1 MINICMCLNKPALLD
16 INPNTLPSEECELLV
31 AGSGCA
37 GMMAAIHAACTA
49 DVLLVTKGSL
59 EDSNTAKAQG
69 GIAVPVEG
77 NDDFRSHIK
86 DTLISGKGLCSEE
99 IVNEYIRSA
108 PQVFEKLLGYGVR
121 FDRDEGEKLLFAQE
135 GGHSRARIV
144 RANGDA
150 TGAEVSRAFIR
161 EVKRNERIRCSPHT
175 FVVDLL
181 KVGRRVTGAVLFNR
195 KKKKLSRVLAKA
207 VVIASGG
214 AGRVYRETS
223 NPMTATG
230 DGLAA
235 ALRAGAVLQDMEFI
249 QFHPTTLYI
258 AGSSRL
264 LISETLRGEGGR
276 LIDRHGNRFMGD
288 YSDQME
294 LAPRDVV
301 SRAIIQHLKKYGGT
315 HVFLDLTHLE
325 GEFVKNRFPWI
336 YNECLNFKIDISADR
351 IPVHPAAHYT
361 IGGIRVD
368 KNGCTDMEGL
378 FACGEACSN
387 SFHGANR
394 LGSNSLLEAA
404 VGGMKAGEAAGAYVQ
419 KTDIYTGSADIRK
432 DDVMKHTGA
441 IDIQDSLVSLQ
452 SEMWRST
459 GIERNFEG
467 LNTSWGRINFWS
479 GYILGRTF
487 RSPEGWELQNIL
499 QISKTIV
506 KSAVNRTESRG
517 AHFREDYP
525 ETDDGRW
532 KVHTCLTGE

>member
-1 MINICMCLNKPALLD
+1 MINICMCLNKRALLD
-16 INPNTLPSEECELLV
+16 INPNTLPPEECGILV

-37 GMMAAIHAACTA
+37 GMMAAIHAARKA

-59 EDSNTAKAQG
+59 KESNTSKAQG
-69 GIAVPVEG
+69 GMAVPVGEH
-77 NDDFRSHIK
+77 DDPGSHIN
-86 DTLISGKGLCSEE
+86 DTIISGKGLCSGET
-99 IVNEYIRSA
+99 VKEYIQES
-108 PQVFEKLLGYGVR
+108 PQVFEKLLSYGVH
-121 FDRDEGEKLLFAQE
+121 FDRDEKKKLLFAQE

-150 TGAEVSRAFIR
+150 TGAEISRVLIHELKSQDR
-161 EVKRNERIRCSPHT
+161 IKRLSHT

-181 KVGRRVTGAVLFNR
+181 RAGRRITGAVLFDCR
-195 KKKKLSRVLAKA
+195 KKKLFRVLAKA

-214 AGRVYRETS
+214 AGRVFRETS
-223 NPMTATG
+223 NPVTATG

-235 ALRAGAVLQDMEFI
+235 ALRAGAVLQDMEFM

-276 LIDRHGNRFMGD
+276 LIDRHGNRFMSD
-288 YSDQME
+288 YSNKME

-301 SRAIIQHLKKYGGT
+301 SRAVIQHLKKYGGT
-315 HVFLDLTHLE
+315 HVFLDLTHLN
-325 GEFVKNRFPWI
+325 GEFVKKRFPWI
-336 YNECLNFKIDISADR
+336 YHECLNFKIDISADR

-361 IGGIRVD
+361 IGGIRTD
-368 KNGCTDMEGL
+368 KNGCTGMEGL

-404 VGGMKAGEAAGAYVQ
+404 VGGMKTGETAGAYAQ
-419 KTDIYTGSADIRK
+419 KADIVRGSADIRK
-432 DDVMKHTGA
+432 DDVLKHTGA
-441 IDIQDSLVSLQ
+441 IDIRDSLVSLQ
-452 SEMWRST
+452 SEMWRNA

-487 RSPEGWELQNIL
+487 RSPEGWELQNML
-499 QISKTIV
+499 QVAKTIV